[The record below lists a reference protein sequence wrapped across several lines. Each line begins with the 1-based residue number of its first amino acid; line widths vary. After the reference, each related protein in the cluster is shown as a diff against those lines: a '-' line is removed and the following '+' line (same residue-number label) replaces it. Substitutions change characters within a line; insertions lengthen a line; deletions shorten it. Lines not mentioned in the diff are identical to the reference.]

1 MDRPDKPTSVST
13 MVPGR
18 PIGRGT
24 LQMLLLSE
32 RSRSGRRLLLVSALF
47 LAVCG
52 VLAWLLWRQGSAQG
66 NSLAELER
74 LQGQLHAQEQA
85 AADASGLRTKL
96 AALESDLAALGRAPL
111 RLDCVV
117 TPPHSVA
124 ALIGMLY
131 TLEGATQ
138 GGQYIARHLRQLP
151 GPALPSTFF
160 DAYGPLTQQR
170 WAEFL
175 QFAASHCPPAGHHDA
190 VAAAVAMFE
199 AVRQHLDAG
208 LDRSGP

>member
-1 MDRPDKPTSVST
+1 MTSATLTHLAPPSELHQQLRQATRLAHHALDHHPLLAPLIRPGLTAAQY
-13 MVPGR
+13 G
-18 PIGRGT
+18 
-24 LQMLLLSE
+24 L
-32 RSRSGRRLLLVSALF
+32 ALAALHGVHRQAEPAILAF
-47 LAVCG
+47 LAARPG
-52 VLAWLLWRQGSAQG
+52 LFDY
-66 NSLAELER
+66 
-74 LQGQLHAQEQA
+74 QA
-85 AADASGLRTKL
+85 RRKL